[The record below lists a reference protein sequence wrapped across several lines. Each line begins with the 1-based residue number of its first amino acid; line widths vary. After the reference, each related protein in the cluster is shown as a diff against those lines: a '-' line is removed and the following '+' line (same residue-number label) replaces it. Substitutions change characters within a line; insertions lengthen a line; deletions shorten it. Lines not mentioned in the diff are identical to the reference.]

1 MSTNATWEKRPTAT
15 VDRAGP
21 TRRDGTGRTHVR
33 NRYAGAGHTLVMPTE
48 PETGYDPSL
57 GRKFVFVT
65 GGVMSG
71 LGKGITAAST
81 GRLLANAGF
90 DVTAVKIDPYLNVDA
105 GTMNPFQHGEVY
117 VLKDGGE
124 VDLDLGNYERFLDTD
139 MTSDHNVTTGKVY
152 REVIEKER
160 AGDYLGK
167 TVQII
172 PHITDDI
179 KRRIREAAEGSDVC
193 LIEVGGTVGDIEGM
207 PYLEALRQFAHEE
220 DHEDILFAHVT
231 LVPYSKNGEQKTK
244 PTQHSVKELRSIGLQ
259 PDIVVGRCEDPL
271 EAKTREK
278 IALFCDVPTEAV
290 FSNPDMEDIYQV
302 PLVVEEEGLD
312 SYVMDHLGL
321 TEEALPAGDRDTR
334 WRDIVTRPKSGH
346 ATVALVGKY
355 GMEDAYISIHESLK
369 HAGLQREVDVQ
380 RRWVHSEDLA
390 DGHDGQLADADGVVV
405 PGGFGSR
412 GTEGKIEAIRY
423 CRKHD
428 VPFLGLCLGF
438 QMAVVE
444 FARHVLGLDGA
455 HSAELDEGTPHP
467 VIDLLPEQK
476 EMEDM
481 GGTMRLGAHET
492 DIEEGTLAHDLY
504 GATTCT
510 ERHRHRYEVN
520 PEYIEDMEAA
530 GMVFSGVSGNRMEIL
545 ELPGHPYFLG
555 TQFHPEFRSR
565 PTRASPP
572 FVGFLEAVLSRTESG
587 QPAAQ
592 AGGAD

>member
-1 MSTNATWEKRPTAT
+1 
-15 VDRAGP
+15 
-21 TRRDGTGRTHVR
+21 
-33 NRYAGAGHTLVMPTE
+33 MPTE
-48 PETGYDPSL
+48 QTGYDPSL

-124 VDLDLGNYERFLDTD
+124 VDLDLGNYERFLDID
-139 MTSDHNVTTGKVY
+139 MTFDHNVTTGKVY

-160 AGDYLGK
+160 AGDYLGR

-193 LIEVGGTVGDIEGM
+193 IVEVGGTVGDIEGM

-220 DHEDILFAHVT
+220 EDDDILFTHVT

-259 PDIVVGRCEDPL
+259 PDILVGRCEDPL
-271 EAKTREK
+271 EEETREK
-278 IALFCDVPTEAV
+278 IALFCDVPTGAV
-290 FSNPDMEDIYQV
+290 FSNPDVEDIYRV
-302 PLVVEEEGLD
+302 PLVVEDEGLD
-312 SYVMDHLGL
+312 EYVLDHLGL
-321 TEEALPAGDRDTR
+321 AGEALPERQRDTT
-334 WRDIVTRPKSGH
+334 WRETVTRESEGKVE
-346 ATVALVGKY
+346 VALVGKY
-355 GMEDAYISIHESLK
+355 GLEDAYISIHESLK
-369 HAGLQREVDVQ
+369 HAGLEKRVDVDRQ
-380 RRWVHSEDLA
+380 WVHSEDLV
-390 DGHDGQLADADGVVV
+390 DGHDGQLAGVDGVVI

-412 GTEGKIEAIRY
+412 GTEGKVEAIRY
-423 CRKHD
+423 CREQD
-428 VPFLGLCLGF
+428 VPLLGLCLGF
-438 QMAVVE
+438 QLSVVE
-444 FARHVLGLDGA
+444 FARNVLGLEGA
-455 HSAELDEGTPHP
+455 HSAELDEDTPHP

-476 EMEDM
+476 EMDDM

-492 DIEEGTLAHDLY
+492 DLHEGTLARELY
-504 GATTCT
+504 GASTCT

-520 PEYIEDMEAA
+520 PEYIPDLEAA
-530 GMVFSGVSGNRMEIL
+530 GMVFSGTSGERMEVL
-545 ELPGHPYFLG
+545 ELPDHSYFLG

-572 FVGFLEAVLSRTESG
+572 FVGFLDAIVTAE
-587 QPAAQ
+587 QPARV
-592 AGGAD
+592 GGDD

>member
-1 MSTNATWEKRPTAT
+1 
-15 VDRAGP
+15 
-21 TRRDGTGRTHVR
+21 
-33 NRYAGAGHTLVMPTE
+33 MPTE
-48 PETGYDPSL
+48 QTGYDPSL

-124 VDLDLGNYERFLDTD
+124 VDLDLGNYERFLDID
-139 MTSDHNVTTGKVY
+139 MTFDHNVTTGKVY

-160 AGDYLGK
+160 TGDYLGR

-193 LIEVGGTVGDIEGM
+193 IVEVGGTVGDIEGM

-220 DHEDILFAHVT
+220 EDDDILFTHVT

-259 PDIVVGRCEDPL
+259 PDILVGRCEDPL
-271 EAKTREK
+271 EEETREK
-278 IALFCDVPTEAV
+278 IALFCDVPTGAV
-290 FSNPDMEDIYQV
+290 FSNPDVEDIYRV
-302 PLVVEEEGLD
+302 PLVVEDEGLD
-312 SYVMDHLGL
+312 EYVLDHLGL
-321 TEEALPAGDRDTR
+321 AGEALPERQRDTT
-334 WRDIVTRPKSGH
+334 WRETVTRESEGKIE
-346 ATVALVGKY
+346 VALVGKY
-355 GMEDAYISIHESLK
+355 GLEDAYISIHESLK
-369 HAGLQREVDVQ
+369 HAGLEKRVDVDRQ
-380 RRWVHSEDLA
+380 WVHSEDLV
-390 DGHDGQLADADGVVV
+390 DGHDGQLAGVDGVVI

-423 CRKHD
+423 CREQD
-428 VPFLGLCLGF
+428 VPLLGLCLGF
-438 QMAVVE
+438 QLSVVE
-444 FARHVLGLDGA
+444 FARNVLGLKGA
-455 HSAELDEGTPHP
+455 HSAELDEDTPHP

-476 EMEDM
+476 EMDDM

-492 DIEEGTLAHDLY
+492 DLHEGTLARELY
-504 GATTCT
+504 GASTCT

-520 PEYIEDMEAA
+520 PEYIPDLEAA
-530 GMVFSGVSGNRMEIL
+530 GMVFSGTSGERMEVL
-545 ELPGHPYFLG
+545 ELPDHSYFLG

-572 FVGFLEAVLSRTESG
+572 FVGFLDAILTAE
-587 QPAAQ
+587 QPARV
-592 AGGAD
+592 GGDD

>member
-1 MSTNATWEKRPTAT
+1 
-15 VDRAGP
+15 
-21 TRRDGTGRTHVR
+21 
-33 NRYAGAGHTLVMPTE
+33 MPTE

-57 GRKFVFVT
+57 GRKFIFVT

-71 LGKGITAAST
+71 LGKGITAASI

-124 VDLDLGNYERFLDTD
+124 VDLDLGNYERFLDID

-152 REVIEKER
+152 QKVIEAER

-172 PHITDDI
+172 PHVTDDI
-179 KRRIREAAEGSDVC
+179 KRRIREAAEGTDVC
-193 LIEVGGTVGDIEGM
+193 IVEVGGTVGDIEGM
-207 PYLEALRQFAHEE
+207 QYLEALRQFAHEE
-220 DHEDILFAHVT
+220 HEQDILFTHVT

-259 PDIVVGRCEDPL
+259 PDVLVGRCEDNL
-271 EAKTREK
+271 DQATREK
-278 IALFCDVPTEAV
+278 IALFCDVPTRAV
-290 FSNPDMEDIYQV
+290 FSNPDVEDIYRV
-302 PLVVEEEGLD
+302 PLVVEDEGLD
-312 SYVMDHLGL
+312 EYVLQEL
-321 TEEALPAGDRDTR
+321 ALEREATPASQRDTS
-334 WRDIVTRPKSGH
+334 WREQVTRETDGEV
-346 ATVALVGKY
+346 TVALVGKY
-355 GMEDAYISIHESLK
+355 GLEDAYISIHESLK
-369 HAGLQREVDVQ
+369 HAGFAQRLDVE
-380 RRWVHSEDLA
+380 RRWIHSEELA
-390 DGHDGQLADADGVVV
+390 DGHDGKLDDVDGIVV
-405 PGGFGSR
+405 PGGFGAR

-423 CRKHD
+423 ARENE

-438 QMAVVE
+438 QLAVVE
-444 FARHVLGLDGA
+444 LARNELGLKGA
-455 HSAELDEGTPHP
+455 HSSELDPDTPHP
-467 VIDLLPEQK
+467 VIDLLPEQQDL
-476 EMEDM
+476 EDL

-492 DIEEGTLAHDLY
+492 EIEPGTIAHELY
-504 GATTCT
+504 GADSCT

-520 PEYIEDMEAA
+520 LDYIDDLEAA

-545 ELPGHPYFLG
+545 ELPDHPYFLG

-572 FVGFLEAVLSRTESG
+572 FVGLLEGIE
-587 QPAAQ
+587 AAQ
-592 AGGAD
+592 SADLARAEGDD